1 MGRGWDVL
9 QSAVLHEPVNAG
21 AGDGA
26 DHELSSWDG
35 RTDGQTAAVSAA
47 CCAGGCRCACS
58 AVPRHG
64 WRWGCGVLSKAKQ
77 SGIGAAARRAL
88 LLEVSAGLR
97 AETAAQPAG
106 WGWTQAAESVC
117 GICSFLFGLVCLFF
131 FSSRCL

>member
-47 CCAGGCRCACS
+47 CCAGGCPCVCS
-58 AVPRHG
+58 AVPT
-64 WRWGCGVLSKAKQ
+64 
-77 SGIGAAARRAL
+77 ARLA
-88 LLEVSAGLR
+88 VGLR
-97 AETAAQPAG
+97 GAEQSEAASGLQRRGRCCWRIRPRSAQSPAAQPAG
-106 WGWTQAAESVC
+106 WGWRP
-117 GICSFLFGLVCLFF
+117 
-131 FSSRCL
+131 SSRKQQMWDLQFSVWFG